1 MAPEQDSVSWG
12 VNEMSLIFPRPKT
25 GTAMLIE
32 GPRQLSL
39 RFVIEMLCEE
49 ISSDSPVYWVDGGMS
64 LDPSALIRP
73 LSARGMPASRIELL
87 RACRAFTAHQM
98 VDLLRRL
105 DGEIR
110 TCAYREKPRL
120 VVITDL
126 TKMFADRQL
135 IEAESRAMLKEC
147 LDTIQTLSR
156 NMNLLFV
163 LTLAESDA
171 SRNQKNMADKIRRVA
186 DERITIKSWKE
197 EHIVATNHMLGL
209 TTSPMVTV
217 PFSATLL
224 DFYLEDHSS
233 IVVCTSPPF
242 NKISSVMPNGESI
255 DSEARSAS
263 AL

>member
-1 MAPEQDSVSWG
+1 MASEQDSVSWG
-12 VNEMSLIFPRPKT
+12 VNEMSLIFPWPKT
-25 GTAMLIE
+25 GTAVLIE
-32 GPRQLSL
+32 GPRQLGL

-73 LSARGMPASRIELL
+73 LSARGMPASRMELL

-105 DGEIR
+105 DREIR
-110 TCAYREKPRL
+110 TYADRGKPRL

-135 IEAESRAMLKEC
+135 NGAESRAMLEEC

-171 SRNQKNMADKIRRVA
+171 SRNQRNMADKIRRVV

-197 EHIVATNHMLGL
+197 EHIVATNHMLDL
-209 TTSPMVTV
+209 ITSPMVTV
-217 PFSATLL
+217 PSSATLL

-242 NKISSVMPNGESI
+242 NKISSVMPNGESM